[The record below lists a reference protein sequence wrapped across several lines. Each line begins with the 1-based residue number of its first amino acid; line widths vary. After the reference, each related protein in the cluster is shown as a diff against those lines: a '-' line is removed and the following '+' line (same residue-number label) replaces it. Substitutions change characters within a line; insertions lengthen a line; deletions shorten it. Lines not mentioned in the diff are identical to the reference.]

1 MIYQDTWLNG
11 KCIAKGQRDC
21 EGRYELIKSVCH
33 IINPATVLDIGAN
46 MCYFGLRLIED
57 FNCYVMA
64 FEFNSFEMRQ
74 AHVKRNNTDRLML
87 LNRKLSLSDLDILK
101 ASASFD
107 LVLALS
113 VLHHVPGSVEK
124 WIRNIRRIAK
134 YSIIEFAIEDNASRV
149 ATRKDYIIPTD
160 GKLLGYAD
168 SHLSETIKRPI
179 YLYEQ

>member
-21 EGRYELIKSVCH
+21 EGRYELIKQVCKPH
-33 IINPATVLDIGAN
+33 YSVLDIGAN

-57 FNCYVMA
+57 FNCSVIA

-74 AHVKRNNTDRLML
+74 AHVKRNNTESLIL
-87 LNRKLSLSDLDILK
+87 LNRKLSLNDLKILEVICK
-101 ASASFD
+101 FD

-113 VLHHVPGSVEK
+113 VLHHVPGSVKE
-124 WIRNIRRIAK
+124 WVQALRNLGRK
-134 YSIIEFAIEDNASRV
+134 TIIEFAIEDNASRV
-149 ATRKDYIIPTD
+149 ATRKDYIIPED

-179 YLYEQ
+179 YLYE

>member
-21 EGRYELIKSVCH
+21 ESRYNMIWNVCNNKNIKS
-33 IINPATVLDIGAN
+33 VLDIGAN

-57 FNCYVMA
+57 FNCSVVA

-74 AHVKRNNTDRLML
+74 AHVKRNNTNKLML
-87 LNRKLSLSDLDILK
+87 LNRKLSIPDLDILQSVGK
-101 ASASFD
+101 FD

-113 VLHHVPGSVEK
+113 VLHHVPGSVSEWVDK
-124 WIRNIRRIAK
+124 IRSLGK
-134 YSIIEFAIEDNASRV
+134 SSIIEFAVEDNASRI
-149 ATRKDYIIPTD
+149 ATRKDYIIPQD